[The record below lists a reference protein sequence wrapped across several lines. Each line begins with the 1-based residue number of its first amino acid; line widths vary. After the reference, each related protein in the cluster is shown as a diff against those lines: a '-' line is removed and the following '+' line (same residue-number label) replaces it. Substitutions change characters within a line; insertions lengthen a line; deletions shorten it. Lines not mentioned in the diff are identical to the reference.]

1 MILRHRS
8 HQLARAVAAA
18 QAGARAH
25 QPAGDSPLRRADR
38 YRRTVSS
45 ASQRGHGVEPLK
57 EIVDACIWAGLH
69 HRTAD
74 VQARNPGRKVA
85 HYMAKCYFQPQLT
98 ITWGG

>member
-1 MILRHRS
+1 MILRRRS

-25 QPAGDSPLRRADR
+25 QPAGASSLRRADR
-38 YRRTVSS
+38 YRRTATS
-45 ASQRGHGVEPLK
+45 ASQRSHGVEPLK

-69 HRTAD
+69 YRTAD

-85 HYMAKCYFQPQLT
+85 HYMAKHYFQPRLT
-98 ITWGG
+98 TTWEG